1 MRLKWKKINVI
12 GVFLIMIALPNYVM
26 ASGGEEMEGSKL
38 EQFERGVSKQEEG
51 DELTSLTEFE
61 EMDYCLFLETNVGYE
76 SSLNYFE
83 YGIYGDFIKDS
94 QEGRNLYFRLNEQ
107 MIKSQFQPTTQIEW
121 ADNMINEHIVDISP
135 DLKWV
140 VTRQYNCSAGLI
152 YTEKLYHDN
161 VLLDTREGELSL
173 NRGNYTLQRSL
184 GAERY
189 ELMPDHRMEQLE
201 DLIQKIW
208 NQNPNYYCNALYSF
222 DEYGKLLAI
231 AEDDN
236 QCISIYRT
244 EDFELLYQ
252 IMLPYVDNTWPLETS
267 QIMGNEE
274 KGIVLLS
281 NGGNTYQ
288 VSYPDGEMTKIGEFM
303 FSTTYSPDMKYR
315 AYCTGNVILFDRRDF
330 LEESKLQLYS
340 EMRERW
346 DEIPPGW
353 YVEEVETGEKAYIPV
368 ETWKWDVDRPLYGG
382 RGVWLQKDKLIHL
395 LDS

>member
-1 MRLKWKKINVI
+1 MI

-51 DELTSLTEFE
+51 EELTSLTEFE

-76 SSLNYFE
+76 ISLNYFE

-107 MIKSQFQPTTQIEW
+107 MVKSQFQPTTQAEW

-140 VTRQYNCSAGLI
+140 ITRQYNCSAGSI

-161 VLLDTREGELSL
+161 VLLDTREGDLSL
-173 NRGNYTLQRSL
+173 NIGNYTLQKIL

-208 NQNPNYYCNALYSF
+208 DKSPGYYCNALYSF

-231 AEDDN
+231 AGDDN

-252 IMLPYVDNTWPLETS
+252 ITLPHADNTWPLEIS
-267 QIMGNEE
+267 QIVGNEE

-303 FSTTYSPDMKYR
+303 FFTTYSPDMKYR
-315 AYCTGNVILFDRRDF
+315 AYCTGNVILFDSWEL

-346 DEIPPGW
+346 DDIPPGW

-382 RGVWLQKDKLIHL
+382 RCVWLQKDKLIHL

>member
-1 MRLKWKKINVI
+1 MI
-12 GVFLIMIALPNYVM
+12 GVLLIMIALPDYVM
-26 ASGGEEMEGSKL
+26 ASGG
-38 EQFERGVSKQEEG
+38 
-51 DELTSLTEFE
+51 E

-76 SSLNYFE
+76 ISLNYFE
-83 YGIYGDFIKDS
+83 YDIYGDFTKDS

-107 MIKSQFQPTTQIEW
+107 MVKSQFQPTTQTEW

-140 VTRQYNCSAGLI
+140 ITRQYNCSAGSI

-161 VLLDTREGELSL
+161 VLLDTREGDLSL
-173 NRGNYTLQRSL
+173 NIGNYTLQKIL

-201 DLIQKIW
+201 NLIQKIW
-208 NQNPNYYCNALYSF
+208 DKSPGYYCNALYSF

-231 AEDDN
+231 AGDDN

-252 IMLPYVDNTWPLETS
+252 ITLPHADNTWPLEIS
-267 QIMGNEE
+267 QIVGNEE

-315 AYCTGNVILFDRRDF
+315 AYCTGNVILPDNPEAEARF
-330 LEESKLQLYS
+330 K
-340 EMRERW
+340 
-346 DEIPPGW
+346 EI
-353 YVEEVETGEKAYIPV
+353 VEAYETLGDAEK
-368 ETWKWDVDRPLYGG
+368 
-382 RGVWLQKDKLIHL
+382 
-395 LDS
+395 

>member
-315 AYCTGNVILFDRRDF
+315 AYCTGNVILFDRREF